1 MSLAELLRKN
11 VYAMRCEGGQRLANI
26 SDIVWDLAFET
37 RNTAISLQHQ
47 GAITQIKCASQIV
60 LRQYEYYTVSA
71 EHFAPLTLHDIAEA
85 IPAHESTVS
94 RITNKLSITSL
105 AGIVPLKIFFS
116 MALQNSDGTLI
127 SFQVV
132 RDRNAELINSENPAR
147 PLSDNKIASIISNE
161 GTRIARRTVAQNREG
176 MGIAATPDRK
186 RHKKRVILFDCVLTE
201 RCPLGALR

>member
-1 MSLAELLRKN
+1 MGPGLRN
-11 VYAMRCEGGQRLANI
+11 A
-26 SDIVWDLAFET
+26 
-37 RNTAISLQHQ
+37 NTAISLQHQ

-60 LRQYEYYTVSA
+60 LRQYECYTVSA

-127 SFQVV
+127 SSQVV

-161 GTRIARRTVAQNREG
+161 GTRIARRTVAKYREG

-186 RHKKRVILFDCVLTE
+186 RHKNE
-201 RCPLGALR
+201 